1 MRQPPE
7 KTAEEAG
14 VTHAIRSDL
23 AVAEAAEGKAAL
35 VAALDVAHAAEGAL
49 VLDLDAPRP
58 GQVALQLLVAGR
70 EAGRLAGLDVTLGA
84 EAAAA
89 LAMVRSGAKTE
100 ETTA

>member
-1 MRQPPE
+1 MREPPE

-14 VTHAIRSDL
+14 ATHVIRSDL
-23 AVAEAAEGKAAL
+23 AVAEAAKGMAAL
-35 VAALDVAHAAEGAL
+35 VAALDGARAAGGAL

-70 EAGRLAGLDVTLGA
+70 EAACQAGLDVALGT

-89 LAMVRSGAKTE
+89 LAMVRSGAWTE
-100 ETTA
+100 EKAA